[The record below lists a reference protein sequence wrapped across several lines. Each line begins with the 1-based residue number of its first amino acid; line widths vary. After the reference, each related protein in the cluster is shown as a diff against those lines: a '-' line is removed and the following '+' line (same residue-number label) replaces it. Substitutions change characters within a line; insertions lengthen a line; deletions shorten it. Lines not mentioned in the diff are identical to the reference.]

1 MTKPG
6 LVFHHMGLLTGQPD
20 LARARL
26 RLLGYECGGSLYDPL
41 QDVDLCMCHGSHGAP
56 SMELVTP
63 RQTNLG
69 LSRLL
74 RRKDDYV
81 YHVCLTTP
89 SFDAGLCSLGEGAQ
103 DRIIEI
109 MPPKPA
115 VLFAGARVAFFS
127 VPGLG
132 LVELLEKPEE

>member
-1 MTKPG
+1 MSSPD

-20 LARARL
+20 LARSRL
-26 RLLGYECGGSLYDPL
+26 RLLGYTCGAPVYDPL
-41 QDVDLCMCHGSHGAP
+41 QDVELCMCNGSPNAP
-56 SMELVTP
+56 AIELVTP
-63 RQTNLG
+63 KQTNLG
-69 LSRLL
+69 LTRLL

-89 SFDAGLCSLGEGAQ
+89 SLEAGIRALGDGTQ
-103 DRIIEI
+103 DRVVEI

-115 VLFAGARVAFFS
+115 VLFDGARVTFLS

-132 LVELLEKPEE
+132 LVELLERSAA